1 VNPATC
7 PICQTPLE
15 SEAHICPSCGFDL
28 EVAHTTL
35 PLPSTL
41 HEGRY
46 ALERLLGQGGFGL
59 TYRARDTLLNRN
71 VALKEFFPEGS
82 SRATKRVRPPKLLGA
97 LGFAESRQTFLEEA
111 GTLAQFSHPG
121 IVRVWDAFSENDT
134 AYMVMELLEGQT
146 LEERIRQQGK
156 LNHREVLDLALH
168 LLDALEG
175 VHAAGM
181 LHRDIKPDNIFL
193 CSDGSVHGRI
203 VLIDFGSARAFAQGQ
218 TTTVTRLVTQGYA
231 PPEQYASKAKFG
243 PYTDF
248 YALGATL
255 FHALSSELA
264 PSAPDRMMGTSLPS
278 LHGDTLPLGM
288 RDQALPLERAIV
300 QALALRVEERPQNVA
315 EFKALLSAPAAFAFD
330 TARVPFDPLEEMWPR
345 KTQSRTAQDPYVP
358 SPLVESLMEQSMMQ
372 QGISGLG
379 LERIKLERLIT
390 WNLIF
395 IPIGALV
402 YHSLR
407 VLLFNPDT
415 AHYQVDEIILLVALV
430 VITAII
436 GFLFKLARR
445 IVAGFVIGFWVAQH
459 FIGSWSGIIL
469 LLVFSF
475 LLAANMAQN
484 ITNQRE
490 I

>member
-1 VNPATC
+1 MNPATC

-15 SEAHICPSCGFDL
+15 PEAHTCPGCGFDL

-46 ALERLLGQGGFGL
+46 TLERLLGQGGFGL

-146 LEERIRQQGK
+146 LEQRIREQGK

-168 LLDALEG
+168 LLDALGE
-175 VHAAGM
+175 VHTAGM

-193 CSDGSVHGRI
+193 CSNGSADARI

-264 PSAPDRMMGTSLPS
+264 PSAPDRMMGTALPSLPS
-278 LHGDTLPLGM
+278 DTLPLGM
-288 RDQALPLERAIV
+288 RDQAIPLERAIV
-300 QALALRVEERPQNVA
+300 QALSLRVEERPQSVA
-315 EFKALLSAPAAFAFD
+315 EFKALLNAPAAFVFD
-330 TARVPFDPLEEMWPR
+330 TARVPFDPLDELWPR
-345 KTQSRTAQDPYVP
+345 KPLPEPYVA
-358 SPLVESLMEQSMMQ
+358 SPLVESLMG
-372 QGISGLG
+372 QGMSQLG
-379 LERIKLERLIT
+379 RERIRLERSIT

-395 IPIGALV
+395 IPIGALIF
-402 YHSLR
+402 HGLR
-407 VLLFNPDT
+407 EVLFNPDSI
-415 AHYQVDEIILLVALV
+415 HYQTNEIVLLLALIM
-430 VITAII
+430 ITAIVS
-436 GFLFKLARR
+436 FLFKPARL
-445 IVAGFVIGFWVAQH
+445 IATGFVFGFWVAQH
-459 FIGSWSGIIL
+459 FIGSWSGVAAL
-469 LLVFSF
+469 LALAF
-475 LLAANMAQN
+475 LLAANMAQT
-484 ITNQRE
+484 IATQRE
-490 I
+490 T

>member
-15 SEAHICPSCGFDL
+15 PEAHICPGCGFDL

-35 PLPSTL
+35 PLPSSL

-46 ALERLLGQGGFGL
+46 TLERLLGQGGFGL

-111 GTLAQFSHPG
+111 GTLAQFSHLG

-146 LEERIRQQGK
+146 LEERIRERGK

-168 LLDALEG
+168 LLDALGE

-193 CSDGSVHGRI
+193 CSNGSADARI

-300 QALALRVEERPQNVA
+300 QALSLRVEERPQSVA
-315 EFKALLSAPAAFAFD
+315 EFKALLSAPAAFVFD

-345 KTQSRTAQDPYVP
+345 NTQSRSTPQPYVA
-358 SPLVESLMEQSMMQ
+358 SPLVESLMG
-372 QGISGLG
+372 QGMSQLG
-379 LERIKLERLIT
+379 RERIQIERSLT

-402 YHSLR
+402 FHGLR
-407 VLLFNPDT
+407 QVLFNPSSL
-415 AHYQVDEIILLVALV
+415 HYQTGEIILLIALFIV
-430 VITAII
+430 TAI
-436 GFLFKLARR
+436 
-445 IVAGFVIGFWVAQH
+445 VGFVFKPTCRIIAGLWIGFWVAQH
-459 FIGSWSGIIL
+459 FISSWSGIAAL
-469 LLVFSF
+469 LALAFV
-475 LLAANMAQN
+475 LAANMAQT
-484 ITNQRE
+484 IATQRE